1 MTKIANSC
9 AEPHE
14 LILAD
19 ARDDI
24 KKKETTSELCK
35 RYKEPSERVQEIIDY
50 LLMTNVTDIT
60 VKEKEIFEVCY
71 RVREQLM
78 KDESMLDIEA
88 PIVLVGD
95 VHGQYE
101 DLIGIFEMNGYPPK
115 QRFLFL
121 GDYVD
126 RGKNSI
132 ETTLLLFCYKLL
144 HPQQIFLLRGNH
156 ETRLINRVYGF
167 YEECENRY
175 SKALW
180 QIFQSVFNCLP
191 LCARISNRIFC
202 MHGGISNEIVSWKA
216 MKKIRRPLEIPDYG
230 VLCDLLWAD
239 PDSSVKG
246 FMESPRGVSNIFGED
261 AVNEFCE
268 NMGIDMVV
276 RAHQVVQDGYEFF
289 ARRRLVTIFSAPFY
303 CGQFDNAAA
312 MLVVDGSLQCSFR
325 IRRPVDHAWTKRTP
339 RRAKK
344 GRKRRKK
351 RKQRS
356 KETSLGDKS
365 GRSSSTKSS
374 SGKSISDRSANGGKQ
389 PSHEGV
395 IFDTKNAGKP
405 KTVTPRRIR
414 VRNSIAEYASDTST
428 RSSIKKRNSSHLS
441 KRTKVIAQMPIRK

>member
-1 MTKIANSC
+1 MGKKRSFFYDQARYTAASRCSPRRLAYTALKFAHIQAS
-9 AEPHE
+9 PKK
-14 LILAD
+14 LAD

-239 PDSSVKG
+239 PDSSVSKE
-246 FMESPRGVSNIFGED
+246 MAASLS
-261 AVNEFCE
+261 
-268 NMGIDMVV
+268 
-276 RAHQVVQDGYEFF
+276 Q
-289 ARRRLVTIFSAPFY
+289 RRLVGLRKDVCRSPE
-303 CGQFDNAAA
+303 
-312 MLVVDGSLQCSFR
+312 
-325 IRRPVDHAWTKRTP
+325 
-339 RRAKK
+339 
-344 GRKRRKK
+344 GR
-351 RKQRS
+351 
-356 KETSLGDKS
+356 
-365 GRSSSTKSS
+365 RSSHCL
-374 SGKSISDRSANGGKQ
+374 
-389 PSHEGV
+389 P
-395 IFDTKNAGKP
+395 
-405 KTVTPRRIR
+405 
-414 VRNSIAEYASDTST
+414 
-428 RSSIKKRNSSHLS
+428 
-441 KRTKVIAQMPIRK
+441 